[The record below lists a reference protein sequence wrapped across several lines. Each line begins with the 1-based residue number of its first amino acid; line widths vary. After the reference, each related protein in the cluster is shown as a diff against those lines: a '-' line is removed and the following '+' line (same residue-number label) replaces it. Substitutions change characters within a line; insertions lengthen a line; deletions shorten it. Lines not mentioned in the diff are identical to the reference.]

1 MDPSRIAA
9 RLASAG
15 IALFVSCGPLL
26 PARADQH
33 GFRGPEARPT
43 VAASSFPKAAGP
55 RLGPIFEVTLELANR
70 GEISALADFDVT
82 RVKGN
87 TVLVFATEAEVAA
100 LRRAGFAI
108 RDVKLKE
115 QKRRAKSSRPGWSWE
130 QFHDHA
136 QVTLFIQDL
145 AARFPQL
152 VRVESMGL
160 SVEGR
165 ELWAVKI
172 TDNPDQQEL
181 EPEVRF
187 VAAIHG
193 DEVVGVE
200 MLLRFMDQLTRYYGR
215 SRRVTALVDSTELWF
230 IPMWNPDGND
240 AGSRYNANG
249 YDLNRVFPDE
259 AESVPSNV
267 LLGPPRDLSEL
278 DAEAPE
284 VSAFIR
290 FSERH
295 RFVLGLSFHGGAVVT
310 VYPWSTS
317 PDGYSV
323 YTPTPDDGLFIA
335 LSKAYASRH
344 LPMRESS
351 EFPGGIYNSANWYTV
366 NGCSQDWAYKVT
378 GMFDLDIELSEQKW
392 PSASSLR
399 GHWAHNQEAMLA
411 LAEASRWGV
420 HGLVT
425 DSVTGQPVSASVKVE
440 GYDHLTFTD
449 PDLGDYHRPLLPG
462 TYTLIVSAPGY
473 ATREIE
479 NVPVVG
485 AAPTRLDVALEPV
498 SVRPAYKIDFRPADG
513 IALEGFEVDN
523 GRVFGP
529 RGNGLSYGW
538 DAAPCLY
545 SRRHLFSQDASF
557 DAFADMQAC
566 AGRVWELAV
575 PNGTY
580 RVRVVAGDAAE
591 EASKDVRI
599 SVEGEIFAA
608 ATTGAS
614 RWAEGSVLVTV
625 ADGRLTL
632 RNAPRATR
640 NALCAVEVIRE
651 DARADAGGLARP
663 RSQPLRRSAAGR
675 PSPQSPATR

>member
-9 RLASAG
+9 RLLAALL
-15 IALFVSCGPLL
+15 ALFAALTVQIPSS
-26 PARADQH
+26 A
-33 GFRGPEARPT
+33 
-43 VAASSFPKAAGP
+43 VAASPFPKAAGP
-55 RLGPIFEVTLELANR
+55 RQGPLFEVTLELADR
-70 GEISALADFDVT
+70 SRISALAGFDVT
-82 RVKGN
+82 RIKGE
-87 TVLVFATEAEVAA
+87 TVLVSATKAEVAA

-108 RDVKLKE
+108 REV
-115 QKRRAKSSRPGWSWE
+115 RAKEERRRGKASGRPGWSWD

-136 QVTLFIQDL
+136 QVTTFIQDL

-152 VRVESMGL
+152 VRVESMGR

-172 TDNPDQQEL
+172 TDNPDQQEV

-187 VAAIHG
+187 AANIHG

-200 MLLRFMDQLTRYYGR
+200 MILRFMDQLTRYYGR

-230 IPMWNPDGND
+230 VPMWNPDGND

-259 AESVPSNV
+259 ADSVPSNL
-267 LLGPPRDLSEL
+267 LLGPPRDLSAL

-284 VSAFIR
+284 ISAFMR

-335 LSKAYASRH
+335 LSKTYASRH

-351 EFPGGIYNSANWYTV
+351 EFPGGFYNSANWYTV
-366 NGCSQDWAYKVT
+366 NACSQDWAYKVT

-399 GHWAHNQEAMLA
+399 GHWAHNQAAMLA
-411 LAEASRWGV
+411 LAEASRWGI
-420 HGLVT
+420 HGVVT
-425 DSVTGQPVSASVKVE
+425 DSVTGRPVSASVKVE

-449 PDLGDYHRPLLPG
+449 PDLGDYHRPLQPG
-462 TYTLIVSAPGY
+462 TYTLLVSAPGY
-473 ATREIE
+473 ATREVA
-479 NVPVVG
+479 NVAVFG
-485 AAPTRLDVALEPV
+485 AAPTRLDVTLEPV
-498 SVRPAYKIDFRPADG
+498 SARPAYKIDFRPADG
-513 IALEGFEVDN
+513 VVLEGFEVDN

-538 DAAPCLY
+538 DAAPCLD

-557 DAFADMQAC
+557 DAFADMQGC

-575 PNGTY
+575 PNGSY
-580 RVRVVAGDAAE
+580 RVRLVAGDAAE
-591 EASKDVRI
+591 ESSSAVRI
-599 SVEGEIFAA
+599 SVEDGLFAA
-608 ATTGAS
+608 GTTAAS

-651 DARADAGGLARP
+651 DARSGAGRAARPLSLPSRRSVGGLP
-663 RSQPLRRSAAGR
+663 G
-675 PSPQSPATR
+675 PSLPAMR